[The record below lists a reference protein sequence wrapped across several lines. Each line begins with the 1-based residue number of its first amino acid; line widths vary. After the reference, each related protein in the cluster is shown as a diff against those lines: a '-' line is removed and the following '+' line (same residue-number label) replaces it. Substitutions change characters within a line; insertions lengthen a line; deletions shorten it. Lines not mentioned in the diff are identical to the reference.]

1 MNDRILAIDPGNE
14 ASAYVLADA
23 ETYRPIEGEKVDND
37 QLLERIVKA
46 VRDDGIR
53 EIAIEMVES
62 FGMPVGMTVFETCV
76 WIGRFTQ
83 TAITAAPGEAMAWRI
98 QRGKVKRH
106 LCMSRA
112 AKDSN
117 VIQALVDR
125 FAPGAQN
132 HGKGTKKDPG
142 WFYGFKADV
151 WQAYALAVTFIDLQ
165 KGRSGTNG
173 K

>member
-14 ASAYVLADA
+14 ASAYVLVDT

-46 VRDDGIR
+46 VQDDGIR
-53 EIAIEMVES
+53 EVVIEMVES
-62 FGMPVGMTVFETCV
+62 YGMPVGQTVFDTCF

-83 TAITAAPGEAMAWRI
+83 IAITAAPGESIAWLI

-132 HGKGTKKDPG
+132 RGKGTKKDPG

-151 WQAYALAVTFIDLQ
+151 WQAYGLAVTFIDLQ
-165 KGRSGTNG
+165 RGRSGTNG